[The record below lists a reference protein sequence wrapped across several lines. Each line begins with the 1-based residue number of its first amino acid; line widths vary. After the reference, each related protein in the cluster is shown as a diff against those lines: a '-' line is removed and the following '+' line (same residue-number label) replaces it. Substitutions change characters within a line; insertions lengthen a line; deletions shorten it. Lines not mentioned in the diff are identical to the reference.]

1 MISNLFVVDTQTKQT
16 KKQWVLFI
24 AGLIAIIIGT
34 SILGFYCIR
43 KIHREIQKQ
52 KLLRENVI
60 IEIGS
65 LNIKAP
71 VLEGT
76 DSETLS
82 KAAGHFIGTGE
93 VGSGN
98 YCVAGHS
105 SAIYKEYFNNLK
117 NIEIGMEIS
126 LYNKEKNCYTY
137 IVTEV
142 FIVEPN
148 ELWILNDFD
157 DNRITIITCTD
168 DGSQRQV
175 VVGKL
180 INLKT
185 DIAKK

>member
-1 MISNLFVVDTQTKQT
+1 MNSKMFMADTRTKRT
-16 KKQWVLFI
+16 KKQWALFI

-34 SILGFYCIR
+34 SILGFYGIK

-52 KLLRENVI
+52 KLLSKNVI
-60 IEIGS
+60 IEIDS

-76 DSETLS
+76 DNETLS
-82 KAAGHFIGTGE
+82 RAAGHFIGTGK

-98 YCVAGHS
+98 YCIAGHS

-117 NIEIGMEIS
+117 NIEIGMEVNIYS
-126 LYNKEKNCYTY
+126 IEKVRYTY
-137 IVTEV
+137 IVTES
-142 FIVEPN
+142 FIVEPD
-148 ELWILNDFD
+148 EIWILNDFF

-168 DGSQRQV
+168 DGSQRLV

-180 INLKT
+180 VNEK
-185 DIAKK
+185 